1 MTAHGE
7 DDAVGGPGT
16 PVHGG
21 YAARAG
27 EADWAK
33 VLNEID
39 ALPAEMPAQVFL
51 VVSVTGHPLAVG

>member
-51 VVSVTGHPLAVG
+51 V